1 MKSRVVIG
9 TEVYSS
15 NWGVHFSP
23 DDVRQIIEKG
33 LQHNVTDID
42 TAASYGDNH
51 FVEELLGNA
60 IQDLR
65 SQVKLHSKFG
75 INQCSSGKGGPISSI
90 SEIIKNSE
98 KKIKEI
104 DEKEIFKS
112 DDEIGWFF
120 NELKKIQNILSQYKN

>member
-1 MKSRVVIG
+1 MIETIIILGIMVVILG
-9 TEVYSS
+9 YTTINLLVKNEKAE
-15 NWGVHFSP
+15 
-23 DDVRQIIEKG
+23 DII
-33 LQHNVTDID
+33 V
-42 TAASYGDNH
+42 
-51 FVEELLGNA
+51 
-60 IQDLR
+60 
-65 SQVKLHSKFG
+65 SQQKY
-75 INQCSSGKGGPISSI
+75 ISSI

>member
-1 MKSRVVIG
+1 MIETIIILGIMVVILG
-9 TEVYSS
+9 YTTINLLVKNEKAE
-15 NWGVHFSP
+15 
-23 DDVRQIIEKG
+23 DII
-33 LQHNVTDID
+33 I
-42 TAASYGDNH
+42 
-51 FVEELLGNA
+51 
-60 IQDLR
+60 
-65 SQVKLHSKFG
+65 SQQKY
-75 INQCSSGKGGPISSI
+75 ISSI